1 MVVSD
6 KILQHTG
13 DFAKHH
19 RLEII
24 QFKAKPSALL
34 ANEGSLATISTSL
47 CKSIWFSSFGSVF
60 LSHKE
65 SIEAAK

>member
-1 MVVSD
+1 M
-6 KILQHTG
+6 ILPNTI
-13 DFAKHH
+13 DSKLYNLKEA
-19 RLEII
+19 
-24 QFKAKPSALL
+24 AALL